1 MGELRGA
8 SVTLAEILA
17 YIKQTRQTGRL
28 LIRAGADDDPARLFF
43 EDGRL
48 IDARQGAE
56 AGDDLVYRLLGRR
69 DASYTFDRQSAGS
82 LPTERSIS
90 PMQEMLVLAAI
101 GALPAPEP
109 EPEPQP
115 EPAPGAPPPAVAPAA
130 AVAEP
135 APAAAATPVVA
146 APQPRRAAHP
156 FRRRNAIPL
165 PPGAP
170 AFADRRLPAD
180 FTRLLDLLER
190 DQLSGYV
197 TWFSDGAEGLL
208 VLYYGQVIDAFW
220 AEAQA
225 PATFAEKLA
234 VRRFAAAVDTA
245 SARHVE
251 VYRLDP
257 DFVWSYSSL
266 AYGAYRSS
274 DQGMD
279 RVQFAPLIDRLERGG
294 HTGCVK
300 VVANSHAVYV
310 FFCRGRA
317 LGEFRALPD
326 ALEAASPGAAQAL
339 CAQLGSLVDVY
350 TAPTPAA
357 LLALNAAA
365 WPARR
370 VLEEICGATRDVLG
384 PKAGQVVNLLSGAG
398 DDPRGIRAAAARAKQ
413 ATRVFIGPDKHA
425 ELSRRID
432 PLLDHLS

>member
-17 YIKQTRQTGRL
+17 YIKQTRRAGRL
-28 LIRAGADDDPARLFF
+28 LIRADAGADPARLFF

-56 AGDDLVYRLLGRR
+56 AGDDVVYRLLGRR
-69 DASYTFDRQSAGS
+69 DASYTFDRLPASA
-82 LPTERSIS
+82 LPTERSVS

-101 GALPAPEP
+101 GALAAPEP
-109 EPEPQP
+109 EPPP
-115 EPAPGAPPPAVAPAA
+115 VTTPAPVTASAPAA
-130 AVAEP
+130 APVATIAPARRRGRHCAGRRADRHDPCAAPPGAPVP
-135 APAAAATPVVA
+135 AP
-146 APQPRRAAHP
+146 QRH
-156 FRRRNAIPL
+156 PL

-170 AFADRRLPAD
+170 AFADRPLPAD
-180 FTRLLDLLER
+180 FSRLLNLLER

-208 VLYYGQVIDAFW
+208 LLYYGQVIDAFW

-245 SARHVE
+245 GERHVE

-266 AYGAYRSS
+266 AYGAYRSG

-279 RVQFAPLIDRLERGG
+279 RVQFAPLIDRLERSG

-300 VVANSHAVYV
+300 VVVNSHAVYV

-317 LGEFRALPD
+317 LGEFRALPMRWK
-326 ALEAASPGAAQAL
+326 ARRPAPRRRSARNSAAWWTSTPRPPRPRCSRSTRRRGPRAACSKKSVGPPAKCLGLRPGRWSTCSAGPATIPGASARRRHAPSKRR
-339 CAQLGSLVDVY
+339 ASSS
-350 TAPTPAA
+350 APTSTP
-357 LLALNAAA
+357 
-365 WPARR
+365 
-370 VLEEICGATRDVLG
+370 
-384 PKAGQVVNLLSGAG
+384 S
-398 DDPRGIRAAAARAKQ
+398 
-413 ATRVFIGPDKHA
+413 
-425 ELSRRID
+425 
-432 PLLDHLS
+432 

>member
-1 MGELRGA
+1 MPDRPA
-8 SVTLAEILA
+8 AIHTD
-17 YIKQTRQTGRL
+17 
-28 LIRAGADDDPARLFF
+28 AGADPARLTFD
-43 EDGRL
+43 DGRL

-69 DASYTFDRQSAGS
+69 DASYTFDRQSANS
-82 LPTERSIS
+82 LPAERSIS

-109 EPEPQP
+109 EPEP
-115 EPAPGAPPPAVAPAA
+115 EPVMAPVAAAPSAVAPVRAVTEPAA
-130 AVAEP
+130 AVAA
-135 APAAAATPVVA
+135 APAVA
-146 APQPRRAAHP
+146 APQQRRPAHP

-170 AFADRRLPAD
+170 AFADRDLPAD
-180 FTRLLDLLER
+180 FSRLLDLLER
-190 DQLSGYV
+190 DRLSGYV

-208 VLYYGQVIDAFW
+208 LLYYGQVIDAFW

-245 SARHVE
+245 GERHVE

-266 AYGAYRSS
+266 AYGAYRSG

-279 RVQFAPLIDRLERGG
+279 RVQFAPLIDRLERSG

-326 ALEAASPGAAQAL
+326 ALESAPAGAAQAL

-370 VLEEICGATRDVLG
+370 VLEEICGAAREVLG

-432 PLLDHLS
+432 PLLDHLA